1 MTIKVLIRIALKLK
15 QDISKH
21 NSLIKN
27 RHGILSLNSRL
38 KFVGL
43 LSFIVIYFVRIY
55 NPVYKLITNSFL
67 FKIAPLK

>member
-38 KFVGL
+38 KFVG
-43 LSFIVIYFVRIY
+43 
-55 NPVYKLITNSFL
+55 
-67 FKIAPLK
+67 